1 MTPAPIVEVS
11 FLVETDATGRCRA
24 ALEALSRRRGGGVH
38 AEVIGVGA
46 GGAAVAEELRPLV
59 DWHLGTAD
67 RGEAAIE
74 RAISRAARLAAG
86 HWIVRCDPAAELP
99 ADIAERLL
107 AEGTAASPGAPRPV
121 ITVTDA
127 GGHPVALAVARDE
140 AWRVFQAGHLN
151 LRLEDVATLLVQ
163 GGAAHHRIALAA
175 PGGASTSAAVP
186 DWRDIPVFIVNR
198 NRLAAMQRLIDWLRA
213 AGTRRI
219 VILDNASD
227 YPPLLRYYDAL
238 PEGVK
243 VLRLADNLGPWVLWQ
258 QGVHKVLETPYVL
271 TDSDVVPAA
280 DCPADLIGRMLE
292 VLQRHPDAKKVGP
305 GLRIDDLPDHYVE
318 ADTVRKWESQF
329 WEHPVAPGL
338 FRAPIDTTFALYP
351 AGAEFSNEPCNL
363 RLGAPYLIEHT
374 PWYVDEANLSDEER
388 HYRANTSL
396 AYSNWSVAKQD
407 HWVARSERVARY
419 DSRPRVLHLDGG
431 RQPIPGWI
439 NAGREID
446 FTPADSRKA
455 PLPLPPDTLDGI
467 HLSHVL
473 EGVRDAWPLFEQL
486 WHAARPG
493 ARLVVREAHGARP
506 GAWSDPAMQRA
517 WTEGSFSHLAQPAQP
532 EGSRYAADWDL
543 ESVTVIAEPG
553 SDVPRELV
561 AVLRAVKPGRGAQGR
576 HPATSVAARSTH
588 DDCFD
593 PAFGPASVA

>member
-11 FLVETDATGRCRA
+11 FLVETDATGHCRA
-24 ALEALSRRRGGGVH
+24 ALDALARRPRGSAH
-38 AEVIGVGA
+38 AEVIGVSGMSA
-46 GGAAVAEELRPLV
+46 GGAALAEELRPLV
-59 DWHLGTAD
+59 DWHLATAASGPEALD
-67 RGEAAIE
+67 RALG
-74 RAISRAARLAAG
+74 RAARLAAG
-86 HWIVRCDPAAELP
+86 RWIVHCDPAAGLP
-99 ADIAERLL
+99 DDLADCLL
-107 AEGTAASPGAPRPV
+107 AEDAAVPPGEPRPV
-121 ITVTDA
+121 ITVTGA
-127 GGHPVALAVARDE
+127 GGRPAALAVARED

-163 GGAAHHRIALAA
+163 GGAAHRRLALDAPAPAA
-175 PGGASTSAAVP
+175 AL

-198 NRLAAMQRLIDWLRA
+198 NRLAAMQRLVGWLRG

-219 VILDNASD
+219 VILDNASN
-227 YPPLLRYYDAL
+227 YPPLLRYYDDL

-243 VLRLADNLGPWVLWQ
+243 VLRLPENHGPWVLWQ

-271 TDSDVVPAA
+271 TDSDVVPTAG
-280 DCPADLIGRMLE
+280 CPSDLIGRMLE
-292 VLQRHPDAKKVGP
+292 VLQRHPEAKKVGP

-396 AYSNWSVAKQD
+396 TYSNWSVAKQD

-419 DSRPRVLHLDGG
+419 DARPRVLHLDGG

-446 FTPADSRKA
+446 FDPAASRA
-455 PLPLPPDTLDGI
+455 TPLPLPPDSLDGI
-467 HLSHVL
+467 HLSHAL

-486 WHAARPG
+486 WQAARPG

-517 WTEGSFSHLAQPAQP
+517 WTEGSFSHLAQPTQP
-532 EGSRYAADWDL
+532 EGSRYAADWAV

-561 AVLRAVKPGRGAQGR
+561 AVLRAVKP
-576 HPATSVAARSTH
+576 ARSTPRYH
-588 DDCFD
+588 PARAPAPVVVTDDCLD
-593 PAFGPASVA
+593 PGLAAA

>member
-11 FLVETDATGRCRA
+11 FLVETDATGRCRT
-24 ALEALSRRRGGGVH
+24 ALEALARRPRGSVH
-38 AEVIGVGA
+38 AEVIGVSA
-46 GGAAVAEELRPLV
+46 GGAALAEELQPLV
-59 DWHLGTAD
+59 DWHLATAASGPAALD
-67 RGEAAIE
+67 RAFA
-74 RAISRAARLAAG
+74 RAARLAAG
-86 HWIVRCDPAAELP
+86 RWIVHCDPACELT
-99 ADIAERLL
+99 ADLADRLL
-107 AEGTAASPGAPRPV
+107 AEGGTAAPDEPHPV
-121 ITVTDA
+121 ITVTGA
-127 GGHPVALAVARDE
+127 AARPIALAMARED

-151 LRLEDVATLLVQ
+151 LSLEEVAALLVQ
-163 GGAAHHRIALAA
+163 GGAAHRRIALDVPA
-175 PGGASTSAAVP
+175 PDSAAAL

-198 NRLAAMQRLIDWLRA
+198 NRLAALQRLVDWLRA

-219 VILDNASD
+219 VILDNASN

-243 VLRLADNLGPWVLWQ
+243 VLRLAENHGPWVLWQ

-271 TDSDVVPAA
+271 TDSDVVPMAG
-280 DCPADLIGRMLE
+280 CPADLIGRMLE
-292 VLQRHPDAKKVGP
+292 VLQRHPEAKKVGP
-305 GLRIDDLPDHYVE
+305 GLRIDDLPAHYVE

-363 RLGAPYLIEHT
+363 RLGAPCLIEHT

-396 AYSNWSVAKQD
+396 TYSNWSVAKKD
-407 HWVARSERVARY
+407 LWVARSERVARY
-419 DSRPRVLHLDGG
+419 DARPRVLHLDGG

-446 FTPADSRKA
+446 FDPAACRAA
-455 PLPLPPDTLDGI
+455 PLPLAPDTLDGI
-467 HLSHVL
+467 HLSHAL
-473 EGVRDAWPLFEQL
+473 EGVRDARPLFEQL
-486 WHAARPG
+486 WQAARPG

-517 WTEGSFSHLAQPAQP
+517 WTEGSFSHLAHAAQP
-532 EGSRYAADWDL
+532 EGGRYAADWEL
-543 ESVTVIAEPG
+543 ETVTVIAEPG

-561 AVLRAVKPGRGAQGR
+561 AVLRAVKPARLTPRR
-576 HPATSVAARSTH
+576 HPATAPAPVVVH
-588 DDCFD
+588 DDCLD
-593 PAFGPASVA
+593 PGLAAA

>member
-11 FLVETDATGRCRA
+11 FLVETDPTGRCRA
-24 ALEALSRRRGGGVH
+24 ALESLARRPRGRVH
-38 AEVIGVGA
+38 AEVIGVSA
-46 GGAAVAEELRPLV
+46 GGAALAEELRPLV
-59 DWHLGTAD
+59 DWHLGTKAH
-67 RGEAAIE
+67 GEAAIE
-74 RAISRAARLAAG
+74 HALGRAARLAAG
-86 HWIVRCDPAAELP
+86 RWIVHCDPAAELP
-99 ADIAERLL
+99 DDLAERLL
-107 AEGTAASPGAPRPV
+107 AEGEPASPDGPWPV
-121 ITVTDA
+121 ITVTGADER
-127 GGHPVALAVARDE
+127 PVALAVARDD

-151 LRLEDVATLLVQ
+151 LRLEEVASLLVQ
-163 GGAAHHRIALAA
+163 GGAAHRRIA
-175 PGGASTSAAVP
+175 PSPSASATAL

-198 NRLAAMQRLIDWLRA
+198 NRLAAMQRLVEWLRA

-238 PEGVK
+238 PDGVK
-243 VLRLADNLGPWVLWQ
+243 VLRLAENHGPWVLWQ

-271 TDSDVVPAA
+271 TDSDVVPMAG
-280 DCPADLIGRMLE
+280 CPADLIGRMLE
-292 VLQRHPDAKKVGP
+292 VLQRHPEAKKVGP
-305 GLRIDDLPDHYVE
+305 GLRIDDLPAHYVE

-363 RLGAPYLIEHT
+363 RLGTPCLIEHT

-419 DSRPRVLHLDGG
+419 DARPRVLHLDGG

-446 FTPADSRKA
+446 FDPAACRAA
-455 PLPLPPDTLDGI
+455 PLPLAPDTLDGI

-486 WHAARPG
+486 WQAARPG

-517 WTEGSFSHLAQPAQP
+517 WTEGSFSHLAQAAQP
-532 EGSRYAADWDL
+532 EGSDYAADWAL

-553 SDVPRELV
+553 SEVPRELV
-561 AVLRAVKPGRGAQGR
+561 AVLRAVKPARGSPRR
-576 HPATSVAARSTH
+576 HPAPAPVPVVVH
-588 DDCFD
+588 DDCLD
-593 PAFGPASVA
+593 PGLAAA